1 MVIGSEIKKTRPCVV
16 ISPDKMNRWIQTVI
30 VAPLTTR
37 KRTYPTRVNCE
48 FQGKQGQ
55 VVLDQIRLDEIQTE
69 QVILFGS
76 KARGDAGD
84 DADIDLLVIV
94 ERADWERKGQIRLTD
109 ARVSLEY
116 DVLLNT
122 HILDH
127 ARWTELAQHQATL

>member
-1 MVIGSEIKKTRPCVV
+1 MSIRQLCDEDLCDEKLSLHPYECEAIAAFVDRLLQL
-16 ISPDKMNRWIQTVI
+16 DKV
-30 VAPLTTR
+30 
-37 KRTYPTRVNCE
+37 
-48 FQGKQGQ
+48 
-55 VVLDQIRLDEIQTE
+55 QTE

-94 ERADWERKGQIRLTD
+94 EKADWERKGQIRLTD

-122 HILDH
+122 HILDLTR
-127 ARWTELAQHQATL
+127 AGPN

>member
-1 MVIGSEIKKTRPCVV
+1 MTMRQLCDEDLCDEKLSLHPHECEAIAAFVDRLLQL
-16 ISPDKMNRWIQTVI
+16 DKV
-30 VAPLTTR
+30 
-37 KRTYPTRVNCE
+37 
-48 FQGKQGQ
+48 
-55 VVLDQIRLDEIQTE
+55 QTE

-94 ERADWERKGQIRLTD
+94 EKADWERKGQIRLTD

-122 HILDH
+122 HILDR
-127 ARWTELAQHQATL
+127 ARWTELAQHQATLWREVQRDGALIHQEIET